1 MPVMGVVGL
10 WSGRDVPKS
19 ERAYE
24 LNGGG
29 STVRSSSWSSMR
41 LKGMAR
47 GRLDSA
53 VMSVR
58 GAIAIESRRGRRAG
72 LAGPCRGLVTL
83 CVLAAA
89 RLDAFAW
96 RLN

>member
-1 MPVMGVVGL
+1 MPVMGVAGL
-10 WSGRDVPKS
+10 WSGRDAAKS

-53 VMSVR
+53 VMSLS
-58 GAIAIESRRGRRAG
+58 GAMAREGRRGLRTT
-72 LAGPCRGLVTL
+72 LAGPCRGLVTW
-83 CVLAAA
+83 CGLAVA
-89 RLDAFAW
+89 RLGGFAW